1 MTNNADLRRDGIG
14 LLGMFEGGLELLE
27 ANVPEINRLNVF
39 PVPDGDTG
47 TNMYMTLLDVVE
59 GARASAPASV
69 GDAARIMARAALDGG
84 RGNSGVLLSLF
95 FMGVAEALEGR
106 DDFDGRDLA
115 RCLAAAAVHAYGG
128 IGHPREG
135 TILTVMRES
144 GDAAAAA
151 DSGDLA
157 RTLSAA
163 CDAALDCVARTPTML
178 SVLYRAGLVD
188 SGGYGFYVIL
198 EGMRRR
204 LTGEGATDEELETPQ
219 PVADDGN
226 ISADFLDEIEDE
238 EYGFCTQFIIRSGG
252 RSGGG
257 LDKDAIMSRLKEL
270 GDSPV
275 VIGGGDAVRIHVHT
289 LEPEAAVAYGESLGE
304 VSNRNIQD
312 MDEQRERYSAD
323 RRAELAQEAPTVV
336 AVAQGA
342 GIEAVFRDL
351 GVENL
356 ISGGDTMNPSVG
368 DLLHAIEDAP
378 ADGVLVL
385 PNNKNI
391 ILAAR
396 QAADRSSKTVRVVP
410 SRTVMQG
417 ISAAME
423 APEGQTLDRLAA
435 EMESRISEVRSAA
448 VFFASRDSAI
458 QPGVNVEA
466 GQIAAIL
473 EDDIVCASD
482 TLAETLACL
491 MDAALDE
498 TSEIVTMYW
507 GDEMDEGEAQA
518 LAADCARKYPNVE
531 FETVEGGQPHY
542 HLFVSIESETE

>member
-1 MTNNADLRRDGIG
+1 MTDTTGDRLDGIG
-14 LLGMFEGGLELLE
+14 LLDMFEGGLELLQ
-27 ANVPEINRLNVF
+27 ANVPEVNRLNVF

-47 TNMYMTLLDVVE
+47 TNMYMTLLDVVD
-59 GARASAPASV
+59 AARPRASASV
-69 GDAARIMARAALDGG
+69 GDTAQIMARAALDGG

-95 FMGVAEALEGR
+95 FMGAAEALEGR
-106 DDFDGRDLA
+106 DDLGGRDLA

-135 TILTVMRES
+135 TILTVMREC

-151 DSGDLA
+151 DSDDA
-157 RTLSAA
+157 AQTLTAA
-163 CDAALDCVARTPTML
+163 CAAALDTVARTPSML

-188 SGGYGFYVIL
+188 SGGFGLYVIL

-204 LTGEGATDEELETPQ
+204 LTGEGAPDEELAPPSPATD
-219 PVADDGN
+219 ADGN
-226 ISADFLDEIEDE
+226 ISADFLDEIEEE
-238 EYGFCTQFIIRSGG
+238 EYGFCTQFIIRGD
-252 RSGGG
+252 G
-257 LDKDAIMSRLKEL
+257 LDKDAVMSRLKEL

-289 LEPEAAVAYGESLGE
+289 LDPDAAVAYGESLGE
-304 VSNRNIQD
+304 VTNRNIQD

-356 ISGGDTMNPSVG
+356 VSGGDTMNPSVG
-368 DLLHAIEDAP
+368 DLLHAIEDVSAE
-378 ADGVLVL
+378 GVVVL

-391 ILAAR
+391 ILAAE
-396 QAADRSSKTVRVVP
+396 QAAGRSSKTVRVAP

-417 ISAAME
+417 IAAAME
-423 APEGQTLDRLAA
+423 FPEGKTLDRLA
-435 EMESRISEVRSAA
+435 EDMQERISQVRSGAI
-448 VFFASRDSAI
+448 FSASRDSDI

-466 GQIAAIL
+466 GHYAAIL
-473 EDDIVCASD
+473 EDEIVYSSNA
-482 TLAETLACL
+482 LAETLAGL
-491 MDAALDE
+491 MDAAIDDGA
-498 TSEIVTMYW
+498 EIATLYW
-507 GDEMDEGEAQA
+507 GEALSEDEAQS
-518 LAADCARKYPNVE
+518 LAAACAERYPNVE
-531 FETVEGGQPHY
+531 IEPVEGGQPHY
-542 HLFVSIESETE
+542 HLLVSIE